1 MYIQNIDIIKSKKLE
16 CNKIISDYLVSRSI
30 PLLSRQGEI
39 YIFSFTD
46 IVEELIQN
54 IPKKL
59 KKEGYKII

>member
-1 MYIQNIDIIKSKKLE
+1 MYISNTNIIKSKKLE
-16 CNKIISDYLVSRSI
+16 CNKIIFDYLISQNI

-46 IVEELIQN
+46 IVEELIKN

-59 KKEGYKII
+59 EKEGYKII